1 MNNSA
6 QGPRLIPRKLKPFLN
21 ATNHIALRI
30 KIYCKPIRRCYTFGN
45 QPIMVIDFSQSVAA
59 KLSFWPWKLPQ
70 NLDRRANKKKRATT
84 LTLSHHTHTRHTTPL
99 LTLTQRTLDTN
110 TRCFNLNPLKY
121 HHAFLYPRCLCLC
134 RSGGCPP
141 DRVCSGFGNYLRQE
155 HLPGSRTM
163 LHRHQHLH
171 TARGLVCVSG
181 RIPCVLMCSRGNSE
195 YFT

>member
-84 LTLSHHTHTRHTTPL
+84 PSHTTHTQDTQHPYLPLHNAHSTQTPAVLISTPSNITMRFSTLVACASAALVAAPLTAFAQDLGTTCGKN
-99 LTLTQRTLDTN
+99 TCQVAEQCCTDTN
-110 TRCFNLNPLKY
+110 ICIQP
-121 HHAFLYPRCLCLC
+121 ADLYV
-134 RSGGCPP
+134 CPAGYP
-141 DRVCSGFGNYLRQE
+141 AC
-155 HLPGSRTM
+155 
-163 LHRHQHLH
+163 
-171 TARGLVCVSG
+171 
-181 RIPCVLMCSRGNSE
+181 
-195 YFT
+195 